1 MDKGIDDS
9 PGTDRRIR
17 LSDEGLMLT
26 TTAVYNLPRLGRRP
40 ATVETRFGKK
50 RVRSQITVVPVRPYG
65 HRVDYLADVVTG
77 SLYPLAGGLCLSS
90 PGWRLVRS
98 RA

>member
-1 MDKGIDDS
+1 MNADGVLGQDK
-9 PGTDRRIR
+9 RMR

-26 TTAVYNLPRLGRRP
+26 TTAVYKLPRVGRRP
-40 ATVETRFGKK
+40 ATVGTRFGKK

-65 HRVDYLADVVTG
+65 HRVEYLADVVTG
-77 SLYPLAGGLCLSS
+77 SLYPLSGGLCLSS
-90 PGWRLVRS
+90 PSRRLVRS